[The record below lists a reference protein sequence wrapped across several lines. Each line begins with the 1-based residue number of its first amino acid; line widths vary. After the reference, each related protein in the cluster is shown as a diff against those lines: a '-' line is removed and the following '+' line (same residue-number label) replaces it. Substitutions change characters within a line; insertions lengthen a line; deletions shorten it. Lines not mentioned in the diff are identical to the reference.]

1 MGKCQSAAHVVG
13 AAEMRRVKAVASA
26 MEMTPTV
33 ATAAMTATVTT
44 AAVTTAAVATTA
56 TVVLRLAGTGRH
68 EDKRPGKEQQATEP

>member
-26 MEMTPTV
+26 MELTPTV

-44 AAVTTAAVATTA
+44 AAVTTAAVAS
-56 TVVLRLAGTGRH
+56 GTRQC
-68 EDKRPGKEQQATEP
+68 DRQKNNCNPSS

>member
-44 AAVTTAAVATTA
+44 AAVTTAAVASA
-56 TVVLRLAGTGRH
+56 TSAQRGTRQC
-68 EDKRPGKEQQATEP
+68 DRQKNNCNPSS